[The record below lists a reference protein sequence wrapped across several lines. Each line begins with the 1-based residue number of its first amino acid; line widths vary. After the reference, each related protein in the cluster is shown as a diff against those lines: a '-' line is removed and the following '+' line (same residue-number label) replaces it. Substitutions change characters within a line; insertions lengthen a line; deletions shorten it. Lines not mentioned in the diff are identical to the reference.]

1 MLCIYYGFNVI
12 FTWILVGAFYLIF
25 AVITRYAFTDK
36 EDHETL
42 WSIGNIVT
50 NVYIVMLAIVFILSL
65 GVKPSYSEKMYHTAS
80 AIFAVYMTVAFI
92 FICYYSVSSDDD
104 AVLLFLFAL
113 VMGVFAMASA
123 LYCCIIDIVKG
134 YIQFIMMTPTYVNIF
149 IIYAICNIHD
159 VTWGSRADTL
169 TADEIKMQD
178 EF

>member
-1 MLCIYYGFNVI
+1 M
-12 FTWILVGAFYLIF
+12 
-25 AVITRYAFTDK
+25 
-36 EDHETL
+36 
-42 WSIGNIVT
+42 
-50 NVYIVMLAIVFILSL
+50 
-65 GVKPSYSEKMYHTAS
+65 
-80 AIFAVYMTVAFI
+80 
-92 FICYYSVSSDDD
+92 SSDDD